1 MSAFVAEHAERF
13 HAFAVAAPLPRA
25 FALFEP
31 EGERAWAEGW
41 NPVYLQPADGRAGR
55 GMVFTTSH
63 GNEATVWMMVRHE
76 PAQGLVEY
84 VRMTPGSRIGRV
96 LVQCSAL
103 DAGRTRVNVVYALTG
118 LSEAGNAVIR
128 DFDAARFARFIDGW
142 SASIDRVLSGQP
154 RG

>member
-1 MSAFVAEHAERF
+1 MSTFVAEYAERS
-13 HAFAVAAPLPRA
+13 HAFVIAAPLREA
-25 FALFEP
+25 FAFFEP

-41 NPVYLQPADGRAGR
+41 DPHYLQPTDGRAVR

-76 PAQGLVEY
+76 VPNLVEY

-96 LVQCSAL
+96 LVQCTAL
-103 DAGRTRVNVVYALTG
+103 DGARTRVNVVYALTG

-128 DFDAARFARFIDGW
+128 DLDAARYERFIEGW
-142 SASIDRVLSGQP
+142 STSIERVLSGK
-154 RG
+154 RR

>member
-1 MSAFVAEHAERF
+1 MSAFRAEFAERS
-13 HAFAVAAPLPRA
+13 HAFVVARPLREA

-41 NPVYLQPADGRAGR
+41 DPHYLQPADGRAVR
-55 GMVFTTSH
+55 GMVFTTTH

-96 LVQCSAL
+96 LVHCSAL
-103 DAGRTRVNVVYALTG
+103 DAARTRVNVVYALTG

-128 DFDAARFARFIDGW
+128 DLDAARYERFIEGW
-142 SASIDRVLSGQP
+142 SAAIERMPSGK
-154 RG
+154 RR

>member
-1 MSAFVAEHAERF
+1 MSAFVAEHAERS
-13 HAFAVAAPLPRA
+13 HAFVVAAPLRRA

-41 NPVYLQPADGRAGR
+41 DPVYLQPADGRPTR

-103 DAGRTRVNVVYALTG
+103 DAARTRVNVVYALTG
-118 LSEAGNAVIR
+118 LSAAGNAVIR
-128 DFDAARFARFIDGW
+128 DLDAGRYERFIEGW
-142 SASIDRVLSGQP
+142 SAAIERVLSVEL
-154 RG
+154 R